1 MGTPPS
7 QSTLAVTP
15 STANA
20 FEVVLDDTRAAVVS
34 SRVLLGTGVARCGGN
49 KCLGDVKVV
58 RKSPG
63 RKASNVKTK
72 PEFDCNSTLVLDDAA
87 AGAAW

>member
-1 MGTPPS
+1 MGTPLS

-15 STANA
+15 STANT
-20 FEVVLDDTRAAVVS
+20 FEVVLDDTRVVFVS

-49 KCLGDVKVV
+49 RCFGDVKVV

-63 RKASNVKTK
+63 RKASNVKLNS
-72 PEFDCNSTLVLDDAA
+72 PECDCS
-87 AGAAW
+87 